1 MEAEAF
7 ASALVFQARRLGAM
21 KTCLAALAAAL
32 CAVTVTYGRQ
42 SATSYTVSASV
53 SEGRGQA
60 VAGLALADF
69 VVRLGDKE
77 QVVTA
82 VAPDPRPVAMVI
94 MVDGVVAEEALQMR
108 AALTGVLK
116 RLRETPGTR
125 VGLMLGE
132 RGATAPEMVDAI
144 AGADALSRR
153 VSRFFR
159 AEVTAPPQDLLA
171 GAVEALRKE
180 EPHRRVAVVLSV
192 NRRTDRVP
200 IPESLIPSLRSA
212 DVTLVSLEAGA
223 ARGPAVDPALRM
235 IQGAVGGRFEQVPDV
250 TAFEASALRLVS
262 SLMSAYL
269 VTFTL
274 ADPASGSLQ
283 VAVRNRARAT
293 VIAPAWAVR

>member
-1 MEAEAF
+1 MKIRIVM
-7 ASALVFQARRLGAM
+7 LVL
-21 KTCLAALAAAL
+21 AL
-32 CAVTVTYGRQ
+32 CSVPVAHARQ
-42 SATSYTVSASV
+42 AASSYTVTTSV

-60 VAGLALADF
+60 VDGLTPADF
-69 VVRLGDKE
+69 LVRLGDTE
-77 QVVTA
+77 QVVTN
-82 VAPDPRPVAMVI
+82 VARDPRPVAIVI

-132 RGATAPEMVDAI
+132 RGAAAPEMVDAI
-144 AGADALSRR
+144 EGADALNRR

-180 EPHRRVAVVLSV
+180 ETRRRVAVVLSV
-192 NRRTDRVP
+192 NRRLDRVQ
-200 IPESLIPSLRSA
+200 IPETLVPSLRNA

-223 ARGPAVDPALRM
+223 ARGPSVDPALRM
-235 IQGAVGGRFEQVPDV
+235 IQGVVGGRFEQVADV
-250 TAFEASALRLVS
+250 TAFESSALRIVS

-274 ADPASGSLQ
+274 AEPAAGALQ
-283 VAVRNRARAT
+283 VTVRNRPRAT
-293 VIAPAWAVR
+293 VIAPAWAVTAG